1 MNTLALKLPILRFV
15 YLINAMCRQSD
26 RERRRELSHF
36 ERRQAL
42 KTAQREAVL
51 SGRSVRS
58 VIEDEV
64 EPEPTACAKYEN
76 LKWRTYRRQINK
88 QVQTDLRPHDAKSVV
103 TLWNARSRRHLQVF
117 EEEEKNLLKKD
128 SDLSDVSTKRRATT
142 TRMTSD

>member
-1 MNTLALKLPILRFV
+1 
-15 YLINAMCRQSD
+15 MCRQSD

-64 EPEPTACAKYEN
+64 EPEPTACAKLTCVRTMPKVSSHYEM
-76 LKWRTYRRQINK
+76 LDHDDIYRRLNE
-88 QVQTDLRPHDAKSVV
+88 TPHRHTADVRLKPPSIQESPQLLGAVPNSSKTSNDAISKKSIYIKHMNE
-103 TLWNARSRRHLQVF
+103 TFND
-117 EEEEKNLLKKD
+117 NL
-128 SDLSDVSTKRRATT
+128 
-142 TRMTSD
+142 